1 VGLSATLPNYQDV
14 AAFLRVN
21 PRTGLHYFG
30 PEFRPIPLAQ
40 TFLGVPEK
48 QRVKRNDIMNRLAY
62 EKMVEA
68 LKRGKQVMIF
78 VHARKETVKTAEAMA
93 DLSGKYC
100 STDLLLNHEHERY
113 TLWKRQVDK
122 SRSRELQQLFAKGL
136 GVHHA
141 GMLRADRTLTEQ
153 LFEAGLVKVLCCT
166 ATLAWGVNLPA
177 HTVIIKGSAVTPVLA
192 YSSTARFLILLN

>member
-1 VGLSATLPNYQDV
+1 MRIVGLSATLPNYQDV
-14 AAFLRVN
+14 ASFLHVN
-21 PRTGLHYFG
+21 PVTGLHYFG
-30 PEFRPIPLAQ
+30 PEYRPIPLSQ
-40 TFLGVPEK
+40 TFLGVTEK
-48 QRVKRNDIMNRLAY
+48 QRVKRNDVMNRLAY
-62 EKMVEA
+62 EKMIEA
-68 LKRGKQVMIF
+68 LQKGKQVMIF

-100 STDLLLNHEHERY
+100 STDLLQNFEHEKY

-141 GMLRADRTLTEQ
+141 GMLRGDRNLTEQ
-153 LFEAGLVKVLCCT
+153 LFECGLIKVLCCT

-177 HTVIIKGSAVTPVLA
+177 HTVIIKGTFDRTPE
-192 YSSTARFLILLN
+192 